1 MPYDWVVFDADETL
15 FSFDARKGL
24 ETLFGRYE
32 LDFNEAVFSQFKTVN
47 APLWQGFQQGK
58 LQAKDI
64 KQRRFVPWESHFGKS
79 SEAINLEFMQC
90 MADVSETIEGTRRL
104 LDTLHGNTRMGIITN
119 GFTELQQERLQ
130 KTQTDKYFEFLVVSE
145 EVGMAKPDPEIFHHT
160 HRNHINESV
169 PAERILMV
177 GDNPHSDILGG
188 INAGWHTCWFK
199 RGDDADN
206 SNIEA
211 NHTITH
217 LDELTALLA
226 NS

>member
-32 LDFNEAVFSQFKTVN
+32 LDFNDAVFSEFKTVN

-64 KQRRFVPWESHFGKS
+64 KQRRFVPWEPLFGKV

-119 GFTELQQERLQ
+119 GFTELQQQRLE

-145 EVGMAKPDPEIFHHT
+145 EVGVAKPDPEIFHHT

-169 PAERILMV
+169 PTERILMV

-188 INAGWHTCWFK
+188 IKAGWQTCWFK
-199 RGDDADN
+199 RNAAERSD
-206 SNIEA
+206 IRA
-211 NHTITH
+211 NHTVTH

-226 NS
+226 PN